1 MRGILIGEWNE
12 GEPLLGAD
20 DPPPV
25 EVVRAG
31 AASPFFLTCEH
42 AGKHFPK
49 RLGTLGLEAR
59 DLERHI
65 TYDIGAAG
73 VARGLARRLDA
84 HLVLQTYS
92 RLVVDCNRSPAAGDF
107 ITTVSENT
115 DIPGNRALSEREI
128 KARTDEI
135 FHPYHDTIAA
145 ALNERDSSGRVTVLV
160 AVHSCTPVFH
170 GVSRP
175 WHVGVLYEHDPRFAL
190 ILLDLLKDE
199 GHLCIGDNEPYF
211 MTSDKDYAVPVHG
224 HARGIPHVELE
235 IRQDL
240 LTSEQ
245 GQEEWAEFLA
255 GILREGLGR
264 MREAG
269 HI

>member
-1 MRGILIGEWNE
+1 MVNGEWKT
-12 GEPLLGAD
+12 GDTVLGAG

-25 EVVRAG
+25 EVMHAG
-31 AASPFFLTCEH
+31 APSPFFLTCEH
-42 AGKHFPK
+42 SGKAFPR
-49 RLGTLGLEAR
+49 RLGTLGLGPE
-59 DLERHI
+59 DLARHI
-65 TYDIGAAG
+65 TYDIGAAA
-73 VARGLARRLDA
+73 VARSLSERLGA

-92 RLVVDCNRSPAAGDF
+92 RLVVDCNRSPDAEDF
-107 ITTVSENT
+107 IVKLSETTP
-115 DIPGNRALSEREI
+115 IPGNHAVTEPEA
-128 KARTDEI
+128 KARADEI
-135 FHPYHDTIAA
+135 FHPYHDAIAGALDERQA
-145 ALNERDSSGRVTVLV
+145 AERVTVLI

-175 WHVGVLYEHDPRFAL
+175 WHVGVLHEHDPRFAR
-190 ILLDLLKDE
+190 ILLDLLGDE
-199 GHLCIGDNEPYF
+199 GHLCVGDNEPYY

-224 HARGIPHVELE
+224 QNRGLPHVELE

-240 LTSEQ
+240 IATAE

-264 MREAG
+264 MREEG

>member
-1 MRGILIGEWNE
+1 MSGDGGRGEL
-12 GEPLLGAD
+12 LLGAE

-25 EVVRAG
+25 EVLRAG
-31 AASPFFLTCEH
+31 APSPFFLTCEH
-42 AGKHFPK
+42 AGHVFPQ
-49 RLGTLGLEAR
+49 RLGTLGLGPE
-59 DLERHI
+59 DLTRHI
-65 TYDIGAAG
+65 TYDIGAAA
-73 VARGLARRLDA
+73 VARSLSRRLDA

-92 RLVVDCNRSPAAGDF
+92 RLVVDCNRSPDAADF
-107 ITTVSENT
+107 IVTLSEDT
-115 DIPGNRALSEREI
+115 PIPGNHAVTEQQAKVRA
-128 KARTDEI
+128 DEI
-135 FHPYHDTIAA
+135 FHPYHDTIAT
-145 ALNERDSSGRVTVLV
+145 ALDERESSERITVLI

-175 WHVGVLYEHDPRFAL
+175 WHVGVLHEHDPRFAK
-190 ILLDLLKDE
+190 ILLELLAGE
-199 GHLCIGDNEPYF
+199 GHLCVGDNEPYY

-224 HARGIPHVELE
+224 QNRGLPHVELE

-240 LTSEQ
+240 IVTPE

-264 MREAG
+264 MREQG

>member
-1 MRGILIGEWNE
+1 MNPDRSTGDT
-12 GEPLLGAD
+12 LLGTE
-20 DPPPV
+20 DPPSV

-31 AASPFFLTCEH
+31 ASSPFILTCEH
-42 AGKHFPK
+42 AGKVFPK
-49 RLGTLGLEAR
+49 RLGTLGL
-59 DLERHI
+59 DPIDVERHI

-73 VARGLARRLDA
+73 VAKGLSRRLDA

-92 RLVVDCNRSPAAGDF
+92 RLVVDCNRSPEAEDF
-107 ITTVSENT
+107 IVTVSEET
-115 DIPGNRALSEREI
+115 EIPGNRAVSGQQA
-128 KARTDEI
+128 KARADEI

-145 ALNERDSSGRVTVLV
+145 ALDERESSGRLSVLV

-175 WHVGVLYEHDPRFAL
+175 WHVGVLYEHDPRFAQ
-190 ILLDLLKDE
+190 ILLDLLADE
-199 GHLCIGDNEPYF
+199 GHLCVGDNEPYF
-211 MTSDKDYAVPVHG
+211 MTSDKDYAAPVHG
-224 HARGIPHVELE
+224 QNRGIPHVELE

-240 LTSEQ
+240 IGTTE
-245 GQEEWAEFLA
+245 GQAEWAEFLA

>member
-1 MRGILIGEWNE
+1 MTGEWNT
-12 GEPLLGAD
+12 GDTVLGTE

-25 EVVRAG
+25 EVLRAG
-31 AASPFFLTCEH
+31 ATSPFFLTCEH
-42 AGKHFPK
+42 SGKVFPQ
-49 RLGTLGLEAR
+49 RLGTLGLGPE
-59 DLERHI
+59 DLARHI
-65 TYDIGAAG
+65 TYDIGAAA
-73 VARGLARRLDA
+73 VARSLSQRLDA

-92 RLVVDCNRSPAAGDF
+92 RLVVDCNRSPDAEDF
-107 ITTVSENT
+107 IVTRSETTP
-115 DIPGNRALSEREI
+115 IPGNHAVTEQEA
-128 KARTDEI
+128 KARADEI

-145 ALNERDSSGRVTVLV
+145 ALDERQAAERITVLI

-175 WHVGVLYEHDPRFAL
+175 WHVGVLHEHDPRFAK
-190 ILLDLLKDE
+190 ILLDLLGDE
-199 GHLCIGDNEPYF
+199 GHLCVGDNEPYY

-224 HARGIPHVELE
+224 QNRGLPHVELE

-240 LTSEQ
+240 IATPE

-255 GILREGLGR
+255 GIFREGLGR
-264 MREAG
+264 MREEG